1 LSSSRSA
8 PASSIVRKVGSAL
21 PALQRKE
28 LTMTM
33 LKAAMALAAIA
44 VPAAALAH
52 TPVDTPYETRGDCEA
67 QMAQDNIFH
76 ARDKVEQGTY
86 KDVGDAMAD
95 MHEHFWCEQ
104 DPDTGLWYMLRT
116 PF

>member
-1 LSSSRSA
+1 
-8 PASSIVRKVGSAL
+8 
-21 PALQRKE
+21 
-28 LTMTM
+28 MTM
-33 LKAAMALAAIA
+33 LKTALALAAIA
-44 VPAAALAH
+44 VPAVALAH
-52 TPVDTPYETRGDCEA
+52 TPVDVPYATRGDCEA

-76 ARDKVEQGTY
+76 ARDKVAQGTY

-104 DPDTGLWYMLRT
+104 NPDDGFWYMLRT

>member
-1 LSSSRSA
+1 
-8 PASSIVRKVGSAL
+8 
-21 PALQRKE
+21 
-28 LTMTM
+28 MTM
-33 LKAAMALAAIA
+33 LKVAIALAAIV
-44 VPAAALAH
+44 VPAVAPAH
-52 TPVDTPYETRGDCEA
+52 TPVDTQYVTRGDCEA

-86 KDVGDAMAD
+86 DNVGTAMEE

-104 DPDTGLWYMLRT
+104 DPDDGFWYMLRT